1 MDPLKAPSPATNK
14 PQPINRKSKVLSNAY
29 AWKISVMASIP
40 AATPPGTIEA
50 MIESLKALG
59 TKPDKT
65 KLTGKK

>member
-1 MDPLKAPSPATNK
+1 VKTPNPATNK
-14 PQPINRKSKVLSNAY
+14 PQPITRRSKVLSNAY
-29 AWKISVMASIP
+29 AWKISVIASIP

-50 MIESLKALG
+50 MMESLRPLE